1 MMMSKMIVLNKFVVV
16 KEIAVADTELASGMI
31 LSGDITTG
39 NKPAEV
45 VAVGAE
51 CEYIVPGI
59 NVILDWTKAMP
70 FESESVKL
78 AVIAYEHVKVILNVD

>member
-16 KEIAVADTELASGMI
+16 KEVAVADTELASGII

-51 CEYIVPGI
+51 CEYLVPGI

-70 FESESVKL
+70 FESEGVKL

>member
-1 MMMSKMIVLNKFVVV
+1 MMMSNMLVMSYYVVV
-16 KEIAVADTELASGMI
+16 KEVAVADTQLASGII

-59 NVILDWTKAMP
+59 KVILDWTKAMP
-70 FESESVKL
+70 FENDGVKL
-78 AVIAYEHVKVILNVD
+78 AVVGYDHIKVILNVD

>member
-1 MMMSKMIVLNKFVVV
+1 
-16 KEIAVADTELASGMI
+16 
-31 LSGDITTG
+31 
-39 NKPAEV
+39 V

>member
-1 MMMSKMIVLNKFVVV
+1 MSNMLVMSYYVVV
-16 KEIAVADTELASGMI
+16 KEVAVADTQLASGII

-59 NVILDWTKAMP
+59 KVILDWTKAMP
-70 FESESVKL
+70 FENDGVKL
-78 AVIAYEHVKVILNVD
+78 AVVGYDHIKVILNVD

>member
-1 MMMSKMIVLNKFVVV
+1 MSKMIVLNKFVVV
-16 KEIAVADTELASGMI
+16 TELASGII